1 MLNKEAGV
9 HLGSA
14 VTLEQW
20 KMGFFNVCSSLLV
33 LHRLPWALWTF
44 SILTP
49 LRYGIAI
56 NTINMWWRDN
66 KFKRVRAQ
74 NDTCNTDLRS
84 GEVLFFQI
92 DSLGSAAPEISVFFL
107 SGYFLLSETLHT
119 SCILDREIFEINLGT
134 MRADCPEPVAIM
146 QKFNCVLLQQ
156 LILWIPC
163 VSIKNHL
170 TADHEILA

>member
-9 HLGSA
+9 HLASA

-20 KMGFFNVCSSLLV
+20 KMGFLNVCSSLLV

-56 NTINMWWRDN
+56 NTINMLWRDN
-66 KFKRVRAQ
+66 KFKRVIAQ

-84 GEVLFFQI
+84 SREVLFFQI
-92 DSLGSAAPEISVFFL
+92 DSLGSTALEISVFL
-107 SGYFLLSETLHT
+107 LGYFLLSEISPFLY
-119 SCILDREIFEINLGT
+119 FG
-134 MRADCPEPVAIM
+134 
-146 QKFNCVLLQQ
+146 
-156 LILWIPC
+156 LWDLWDKPW
-163 VSIKNHL
+163 H
-170 TADHEILA
+170 HESRLSRTCCHNAKV